1 MSPELTGTFA
11 ELAAL
16 ATLTTAALHALGCV
30 AAWLL
35 ARRGVAVAGAP
46 LNFRWLGLA
55 TFVGVGGM
63 LALIALGSRRE
74 IAGLASLIGLS
85 VLLLPGCPIRGWTSG
100 GAGPQYESRRVIGSG
115 RQGSH
120 G

>member
-74 IAGLASLIGLS
+74 IAGLASLIGLR
-85 VLLLPGCPIRGWTSG
+85 VLLYLGVRSEG
-100 GAGPQYESRRVIGSG
+100 G
-115 RQGSH
+115 RQAARGRSTKA
-120 G
+120 GE